1 VFAATLGQGALW
13 DGSRQAETVFGFG
26 LRQPARAA
34 SARERPHSLNQT
46 FASWR
51 RNVGKSLWMVFHIV
65 LRLTES

>member
-1 VFAATLGQGALW
+1 VVAATLGQGALW

-26 LRQPARAA
+26 LRQPTRAA
-34 SARERPHSLNQT
+34 SARERPLNQT